1 MATRSAGLLPYRF
14 TARVLEVLLVHP
26 GGPFWA
32 RKDDGAW
39 TLAKGEI
46 ADGEEPVDAA
56 RREFR
61 EETSFESSGEL
72 LPLGEVK
79 QPGGKIVVAWAFR
92 GDFDPV
98 EVVSN
103 SFEMEWPP
111 HSGRRRKFPE
121 VDRAAWFTLAVART
135 KILRAQAPFL
145 ERLERDLGSAS

>member
-14 TARVLEVLLVHP
+14 TGRVLEVLLVHP

-32 RKDDGAW
+32 KKDDGAW
-39 TLAKGEI
+39 TVAKGEI
-46 ADGEEPVDAA
+46 AEGEEPVDAA

-61 EETSFESSGEL
+61 EETSFEAPGDL
-72 LPLGEVK
+72 RPLGEVK

-92 GDFDPV
+92 GDFDPD

-121 VDRAAWFTLAVART
+121 VDRAAWFPLEAART
-135 KILRAQAPFL
+135 KILRGQLPFL
-145 ERLERDLGSAS
+145 ERLEAGIVRE